1 MRESYR
7 DKQNRKSR
15 IAREKMENFNN
26 RNKKNHRKN
35 NEKGGQPESCPRKP
49 GGRLFRLLYAYE
61 T

>member
-1 MRESYR
+1 MILSIR
-7 DKQNRKSR
+7 R
-15 IAREKMENFNN
+15 ICPLWAIGVQSGQSQE
-26 RNKKNHRKN
+26 KN